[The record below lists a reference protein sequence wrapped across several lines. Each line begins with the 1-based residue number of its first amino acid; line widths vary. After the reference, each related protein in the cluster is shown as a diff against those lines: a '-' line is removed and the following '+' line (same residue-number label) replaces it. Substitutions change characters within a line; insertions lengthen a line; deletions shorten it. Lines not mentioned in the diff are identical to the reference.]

1 MFRVLGFDVKV
12 RTGFVMFLGLIIV
25 LYPDQF
31 GVWLAGGIAGF
42 TLVHELGHAVA
53 ARSAGAHAAIS
64 LDFMAGY
71 TSFRAGPG
79 KPISLSRRAIISAAG
94 PATHIAVSLA
104 VLYAM
109 GADPFSL
116 DSVRQT
122 DATAALWWAGPAIG
136 AMNLIPVLP
145 LDGGHIVLT
154 GVEAVT
160 GEKALRIMAIA
171 SMVATGAGAIFMA
184 VTGRP
189 TFSIF
194 IAFLILGQFQI
205 LQSTGSKTGRSAVP
219 ERAADAEALAWQTG
233 KAGLLEPGQR
243 LSPWYEAHRALLA
256 GRADP
261 TAPIV
266 RDLASPVPGRWA
278 SPRGATAEQL
288 RAVVDALPA
297 DLPAGNPQGARVAV
311 DIMLAIGEYQ
321 RGGDYAAKVFGQHRS
336 SPLAVGV
343 ARAAAATGDR
353 ANALAWLH
361 AAEEAARTE
370 GDGYLKLLAHSIAQ
384 APELAG
390 VRHDADVQALLAR
403 LPA

>member
-1 MFRVLGFDVKV
+1 MFRLLGFDVKV
-12 RTGFVMFLGLIIV
+12 RTGFVMFLGLIIL

-31 GVWLAGGIAGF
+31 GVWLALGLAGF

-53 ARSAGAHAAIS
+53 ARSAGAHASIS

-71 TSFRAGPG
+71 TSFRAGAG
-79 KPISLSRRAIISAAG
+79 RPISLPRRAVISAAG
-94 PATHIAVSLA
+94 PATHIVTSLA

-116 DSVRQT
+116 DSVRQS

-145 LDGGHIVLT
+145 LDGGHIVLA
-154 GVEAVT
+154 GVQAIV
-160 GEKALRIMAIA
+160 GERALRVMAIA
-171 SMVATGAGAIFMA
+171 SMVITGGGAVWMA
-184 VTGRP
+184 LSGRP

-219 ERAADAEALAWQTG
+219 ERAAGAEALAWQTG
-233 KAGLLEPGQR
+233 RPGVLEPGQR

-266 RDLASPVPGRWA
+266 RDLASPTPGRWA
-278 SPRGATAEQL
+278 PPTGATAEQL

-297 DLPAGNPQGARVAV
+297 DLPVGNPQGARVAV
-311 DIMLAIGEYQ
+311 DIMLAVGAYQ
-321 RGGDYAAKVFGQHRS
+321 RGGDYAAKVFNQHRS

-353 ANALAWLH
+353 TNAVAWLR
-361 AAEEAARTE
+361 AAEDAARDE
-370 GDGYLKLLAHSIAQ
+370 GGGYLTLLGRSIAQ
-384 APELAG
+384 APELVG
-390 VRHDADVQALLAR
+390 LRDDADVRAILTR
-403 LPA
+403 VT